1 MDENPRRHEQ
11 VLWLPELCSKLE
23 TTKKLKENI
32 IKFEL
37 NMKWYVVT
45 KIVPLFVRSM
55 VQD

>member
-11 VLWLPELCSKLE
+11 VLWLPESCSKLE

-45 KIVPLFVRSM
+45 KIVLTY
-55 VQD
+55 